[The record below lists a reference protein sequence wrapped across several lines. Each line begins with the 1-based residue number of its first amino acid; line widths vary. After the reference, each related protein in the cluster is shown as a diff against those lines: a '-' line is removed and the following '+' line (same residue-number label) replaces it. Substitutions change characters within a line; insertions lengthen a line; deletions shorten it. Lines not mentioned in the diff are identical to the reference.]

1 MSKEKQMSAEP
12 VNENFSTRD
21 LYLAATLITL
31 KFPLLSTDFQ
41 VEGVRQKPVGYFQF
55 ENTVNLRDA
64 KQKYISGLLM
74 VEPKSFVNSMHSL
87 KAEVVNF
94 FQNPQ
99 RV

>member
-1 MSKEKQMSAEP
+1 MSKEKQMPAEQA
-12 VNENFSTRD
+12 NENFSTRD

-31 KFPLLSTDFQ
+31 KFPMINVSFQ
-41 VEGVRQKPVGYFQF
+41 IEGVRQKPVGYFEF

-64 KQKYISGLLM
+64 KQKYLSGLLM